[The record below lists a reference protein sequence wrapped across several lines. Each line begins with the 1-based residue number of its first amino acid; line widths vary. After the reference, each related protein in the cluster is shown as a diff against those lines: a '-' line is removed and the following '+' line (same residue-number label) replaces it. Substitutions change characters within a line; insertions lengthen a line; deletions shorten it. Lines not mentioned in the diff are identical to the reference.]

1 MNINDFMKTNEY
13 NEFIKNN
20 PGIGKLKIR
29 SYAASEALPVE
40 GLNIVVSIIINN
52 NKIIFFTGK
61 TDGSGMIPTI
71 SLPTPSLISNLE
83 IPNTIKYDI
92 EAYMDSSNKSNFS
105 VNMYDGVCVLQNIN
119 FIPGDNYG
127 N

>member
-1 MNINDFMKTNEY
+1 MNINEFMKTNEY

-40 GLNIVVSIIINN
+40 GLNIVVSSIINN